1 MTIKLNRTRFFH
13 NITCAEYLSV
23 LSIFAIKKMKND
35 KTRIVL
41 YGVYRI
47 EEEITSVTNILSFP
61 IQRLTPPLTTFKEIK
76 RKRENVLLMGFN
88 GGGGVGGYILLTW
101 GKAVRDVNS

>member
-1 MTIKLNRTRFFH
+1 
-13 NITCAEYLSV
+13 
-23 LSIFAIKKMKND
+23 MKND

-88 GGGGVGGYILLTW
+88 GGGGGGGLYPS
-101 GKAVRDVNS
+101 DME